1 MKPQAISVRM
11 VFYKLSWKFKEHNVA
26 FPFMDIFCPFFIGIT
41 TGTYDVA
48 SKLNNN
54 TSSNI
59 IPQGSAEPPLILP
72 THQQFLSTVYVSV
85 LLDMVFIEFVENPN
99 EIFCNFSV
107 SSLERVKKGGFYDQ
121 STDQLNMI
129 LCSS

>member
-1 MKPQAISVRM
+1 
-11 VFYKLSWKFKEHNVA
+11 
-26 FPFMDIFCPFFIGIT
+26 MDIFCPFFIGIT

-72 THQQFLSTVYVSV
+72 THQQSCTAVYVSV
-85 LLDMVFIEFVENPN
+85 LLDMVLIVFVENPN
-99 EIFCNFSV
+99 EIFCIFSV
-107 SSLERVKKGGFYDQ
+107 RSFLNERNGDK
-121 STDQLNMI
+121 I
-129 LCSS
+129 

>member
-1 MKPQAISVRM
+1 
-11 VFYKLSWKFKEHNVA
+11 
-26 FPFMDIFCPFFIGIT
+26 MDIFCPFFIGIT

-99 EIFCNFSV
+99 EIFCNFSF
-107 SSLERVKKGGFYDQ
+107 SSPTRAAQ
-121 STDQLNMI
+121 TA
-129 LCSS
+129 LCNYIEQRNKQKIFQAGL

>member
-1 MKPQAISVRM
+1 
-11 VFYKLSWKFKEHNVA
+11 
-26 FPFMDIFCPFFIGIT
+26 MDIFCPFFIGIT

-107 SSLERVKKGGFYDQ
+107 SS
-121 STDQLNMI
+121 QLGRRNPPCRATSNTQI
-129 LCSS
+129 